1 MQITSP
7 EYDFIVFST
16 RVILLFPHDFSKT
29 FHLNSLNEAE
39 RTLLMIVQRDQMTS
53 VLSST
58 WSASSVVQQ
67 GCSSV
72 ASYEAKKTILDS
84 LTIDPVSISV

>member
-7 EYDFIVFST
+7 EYDFIVFNT

-39 RTLLMIVQRDQMTS
+39 RTLMIVQRDQMTS

-58 WSASSVVQQ
+58 WSASSVVEQ

-84 LTIDPVSISV
+84 LTVDPVSVSV

>member
-7 EYDFIVFST
+7 EYDFIVFNT
-16 RVILLFPHDFSKT
+16 IVILLFPHDFSKT

-39 RTLLMIVQRDQMTS
+39 RTLLMVQEDQMTS

-58 WSASSVVQQ
+58 WSASSVVEQ

-84 LTIDPVSISV
+84 LTVDPVSVSV

>member
-7 EYDFIVFST
+7 EYDFIVFNT

-39 RTLLMIVQRDQMTS
+39 RTLLMVQEDQMTS

-58 WSASSVVQQ
+58 WSASSVVEQ

-84 LTIDPVSISV
+84 LTVDPVSVSV

>member
-7 EYDFIVFST
+7 EYDFIVFNT

-39 RTLLMIVQRDQMTS
+39 RTLLMVQEDQMTS

-58 WSASSVVQQ
+58 WSTSSVVEQ

>member
-7 EYDFIVFST
+7 EYDFIVFNT

-39 RTLLMIVQRDQMTS
+39 RTLMMVQRDQMTS

-58 WSASSVVQQ
+58 WSTSSVVEQ

-72 ASYEAKKTILDS
+72 ASYEAKKPILDS
-84 LTIDPVSISV
+84 LPVDPVSISV

>member
-7 EYDFIVFST
+7 EYDFIVFNT

-39 RTLLMIVQRDQMTS
+39 RTLMMVQRDQMTS

-58 WSASSVVQQ
+58 WSTSSVVQQ

-72 ASYEAKKTILDS
+72 ASYEAKKTILDC
-84 LTIDPVSISV
+84 LTVDPVSVSV

>member
-7 EYDFIVFST
+7 EYDFIVFNT

-39 RTLLMIVQRDQMTS
+39 RTLMIVQRNQMTS

-58 WSASSVVQQ
+58 WSASSVVEQ

-84 LTIDPVSISV
+84 LTVDPVSVSV

>member
-7 EYDFIVFST
+7 EYDFIVFNT
-16 RVILLFPHDFSKT
+16 RLILLFPHDFSKT

-39 RTLLMIVQRDQMTS
+39 RTLMMVQRDQMTS

-84 LTIDPVSISV
+84 LTVDPVSVSV

>member
-7 EYDFIVFST
+7 EYDFIVFNT

-39 RTLLMIVQRDQMTS
+39 RMLMMVQRDQMTS

-58 WSASSVVQQ
+58 WSTSSVVEQ

>member
-7 EYDFIVFST
+7 EYDFIVFNT

-29 FHLNSLNEAE
+29 FHLKSLNEAE
-39 RTLLMIVQRDQMTS
+39 RTLLMVQEDQMTS

-84 LTIDPVSISV
+84 LTVDPVSVSV

>member
-39 RTLLMIVQRDQMTS
+39 RMLMMVQRDQMTS

-84 LTIDPVSISV
+84 LTVDPVSVSV